1 MLMFI
6 YKFRLLPAL
15 IALSAFFIFASA
27 DATVAQTRPARTVST
42 SPTAS
47 KQTLADLKET
57 IRTSLDK
64 SEYRRG
70 QIGFKVVSLAS
81 GTTVFDQNSEKYM
94 MPASNMKN
102 FTVAAA
108 LDRLGADHRI
118 VTGIYAA
125 GPVENGVIHGP
136 VRIFGRGD
144 ISISY
149 TFNNGNYFAGID
161 KVADAIIAAGIKR
174 IEGDIIGDETYFRG
188 SPLPTGWEWDDL
200 QWYYGAEVSALPIND
215 NVVNLSVMPGP
226 AGYPCLARMSPANLV
241 VRVVND
247 CKTAASGSART
258 LKIEKKLDRNLIEI
272 SGELPVGNQGFSG
285 FVSVS
290 RPAEMFVSILK
301 QRLEEKGVIVAGR
314 AFPINTK
321 SHIPQGLDTEIA
333 KLESPP
339 LSEIAARTMKPSQ
352 NMYTE
357 TLLWTLGEEE
367 RKRIDSP
374 TVGPSATPHPVQRS
388 SAELGIGVVKN
399 FLMSAGVPED
409 GIIQYDGSGLSRHN
423 LITPSAVVQLY
434 TYMAKQ
440 SRHSRAWRDSLTIGG
455 VDGTLRNRFRGT
467 PGEAN
472 VRGKTGTINQV
483 SALSGYVTTV
493 GGEQLVFSAVVNG
506 VPETRMRVALIDE
519 IVLMLANFNG
529 KIE

>member
-1 MLMFI
+1 MRTQL
-6 YKFRLLPAL
+6 FRLFLFTVSMVSILAATYPL
-15 IALSAFFIFASA
+15 SIA
-27 DATVAQTRPARTVST
+27 AQTRPARTVS
-42 SPTAS
+42 SVPAS
-47 KQTLADLKET
+47 NKQTLGELSASIQQALE
-57 IRTSLDK
+57 RA
-64 SEYRRG
+64 EFRRA

-81 GTTVFDQNSEKYM
+81 GTTIFDQNSEKYM

-108 LDRLGADHRI
+108 LDRLGADYRI
-118 VTGIYAA
+118 VTSIYAA
-125 GPVENGVIHGP
+125 GPVENGVVHGP

-161 KVADAIIAAGIKR
+161 KVADAIIAAGVKR

-215 NVVNLSVMPGP
+215 NVVNLSVTPGP

-247 CKTAASGSART
+247 CKTVAAGNART

-290 RPAEMFVSILK
+290 RPAEMFVSVLK
-301 QRLEEKGVIVAGR
+301 QRLEEKGVVVAGR

-374 TVGPSATPHPVQRS
+374 TVGPSATPHPAQRS
-388 SAELGIGVVKN
+388 SAELGIGLVKN

-423 LITPSAVVQLY
+423 LITPSAVVHLY

-440 SRHSRAWRDSLTIGG
+440 SKHSQAWRDSLTIGG

-483 SALSGYVTTV
+483 SALSGYITTA

-506 VPETRMRVALIDE
+506 VQETRMRVELIDE
-519 IVLMLANFNG
+519 IVLMLANYNG
-529 KIE
+529 TVDQ